1 MLGFMSRVDAWIAS
15 VPDRVARS
23 APLRMLDATERA
35 RFDELAHAPTARA
48 YLALHTLARQV
59 VGSII
64 GAPAHA
70 VRFDRTCPVC
80 GRQHGRPTVG
90 DHPELHVSLSRTTT
104 LVALAVTGVG
114 PIGIDVEQVEATAF
128 SGFGEVALHPD
139 ERASAHLPPG
149 GQNRA
154 NATAWVRKEA
164 ALKALGTG
172 LRTDPATVLTPLTGI
187 PIAIV
192 PGAMTVTVTDLV
204 LHGRAA
210 RTHVA
215 ALAVEGEPTEV
226 VVHTEKVPP

>member
-1 MLGFMSRVDAWIAS
+1 MSRVDAWIAQ
-15 VPDRVARS
+15 VPDHVARS
-23 APLRMLDATERA
+23 AERGRLDATEKA
-35 RFDELAHAPTARA
+35 RFDEIAHAPTARA

-64 GAPAHA
+64 GAPSHA

-80 GRQHGRPTVG
+80 RRQHGRPTVG

-104 LVALAVTGVG
+104 LVALAVTSVG
-114 PIGIDVEQVEATAF
+114 PVGIDVEEVGATAF
-128 SGFGEVALHPD
+128 AGFGEVALHPV
-139 ERASAHLPPG
+139 ERASAHLPPE

-164 ALKALGTG
+164 ALKAIGTG
-172 LRTDPATVLTPLTGI
+172 LRTDPATVLTPPTGI
-187 PIAIV
+187 PTVIV
-192 PGAMTVTVTDLV
+192 PGTGPVTVTDLV

-215 ALAVEGEPTEV
+215 ALAVEGDPTQV
-226 VVHTEKVPP
+226 VVHTEEPSP